1 MILLAVSKFVQKFVG
16 FKKKTRL
23 PKVHWQDTPG
33 GNLDTPLGSI
43 YLTQIKKKL
52 KDNTISWGHLA
63 SSFSS

>member
-52 KDNTISWGHLA
+52 KDNTIS
-63 SSFSS
+63 